1 MITGHVPAV
10 RVPLDLAASR
20 RAAAVPARG
29 NLEGRRDLAPAPPA
43 HRLAAASAVPP
54 EADLGG
60 PGPARDPA
68 QRDTES
74 ASSAAVVARHSGHDP
89 ALAPRHR
96 PPPMGWPVHARQGR
110 PPGDP
115 PEHKGTGPPAGPGES
130 RMGLPQNPRRVGR
143 PRSEGSGVNGMGD
156 PEKRQDRPRT
166 AADRANLVAVPA
178 LPGRR
183 DPGVR
188 LLHGRPARRHPC
200 LRPGRDR
207 ARQQAHPHPGNH
219 LASDWGMDR
228 PAGPQPDHGP

>member
-10 RVPLDLAASR
+10 RVPPDLAASR

-29 NLEGRRDLAPAPPA
+29 SVEGRRDLASAPPA

-54 EADLGG
+54 ETDLGG

-74 ASSAAVVARHSGHDP
+74 ASSGAAVAGHSGHDP

-96 PPPMGWPVHARQGR
+96 PPPMGRPVHARQDR

-115 PEHKGTGPPAGPGES
+115 PEHQGTGPPAGPGES

-143 PRSEGSGVNGMGD
+143 PRSEGSGVDGMGD
-156 PEKRQDRPRT
+156 PENAGIDPAPRRTGPTWSQFLRSRPTRSWRATSSQPTCST
-166 AADRANLVAVPA
+166 APMLMSWP
-178 LPGRR
+178 
-183 DPGVR
+183 
-188 LLHGRPARRHPC
+188 
-200 LRPGRDR
+200 
-207 ARQQAHPHPGNH
+207 
-219 LASDWGMDR
+219 
-228 PAGPQPDHGP
+228 